1 MPFTPLAEAD
11 TTLKQGFTPI
21 EPHEPEN
28 GAFKTLRA
36 IGSVYPALETGA
48 NLLTQGVGL
57 PVAGLAGLGAIATN
71 ALGLTEADPA
81 NVVHAVGN
89 ALTYQPHTDL
99 GQHLTQTT
107 MLPFEY
113 LAKAGQAAGNATL
126 EATGSPAL
134 ATAVDTTIQAAPMVI
149 APAGKAVKGRK
160 AAQKTQPQV
169 IEGLPGYEVTFIPD
183 QLDAAVSGSGA
194 KVKSGFTPLEKTPAN
209 KPTAVQESPGATE
222 AGGVI
227 PEHARGAE
235 NPKEAIHAKTAEPL
249 QAGTERLAG
258 DEAPLSGPP
267 AQVLAE
273 VWRGGDTGM
282 PGVDAELRPVPG
294 GHGAG
299 ADAKPLAG
307 ATGRAGELRAG
318 ELRVDDA
325 GRADAPARVL
335 PEIDTPRPDLDGGGS
350 GQIARPAVP
359 ELSAAATGAR
369 PSPGQSAR
377 AEVAQGVD
385 VADLQRRD
393 PAASSL
399 GATDRPA
406 GQPVVAQ
413 GSSRHAPGQGPD
425 AQALPQSRAGRWGLV
440 EADKLKAAHD
450 ADMRPTGAP
459 VRPGWT
465 RAEAERTVQGI
476 TREFDPA
483 RLMDAPDD
491 AAGAP
496 IIQPDGTVRAGE
508 KRAIAIQRVYQANGA
523 KAEAYRQ
530 RLRDNA
536 EALGF
541 NPAAI
546 DGMKKPVLVR
556 IPDEPAPRLAD
567 TPPTPETLNAW
578 APGANYVPL
587 VDMVKQPVSKAASV
601 ADLPDPLRRENIL
614 KEFARGIGTTV
625 YEGRVKGKKL
635 GFFRPRTEEV
645 RIKRA
650 NDIEVAAHEVAHLI
664 DFRTP
669 EIRAAWKADKAL
681 ADELRG
687 VSYDQSS
694 LHEGYAEAM
703 RLYLTQPDALQAK
716 APGAYAWLEH
726 FAQTHEYGPAL
737 RKAQEQMTGW
747 FGQDALN
754 RARSK
759 IGTDKPLSEFF
770 DGFWDRFRQ
779 ATVDDLHGIYRM
791 ERDLKG
797 KTEPNGPYES
807 ARLSRA
813 SASIADGAIRYGH
826 PVKKPNGSFT
836 FAGKG
841 LEDILKPVSES
852 LDDALLYFVGRSA
865 RELQAQGREHLFT
878 VAETDAMLKLATPER
893 KKAFEEYQ
901 TWNKGI
907 LDFAE
912 AEGVINPQA
921 RAMWQRTQ
929 YLPFHRVGQPGEFK
943 GGKPGDWSGIQALTG
958 GTNNLKDILSNM
970 VQNAAQLIDHAVKN
984 EARLKVADLAE
995 KAKGGKFMV
1004 KIPPESRPVKID
1016 PRTAADA
1023 VLKAMGIDRAAW
1035 AAKGQQLPKW
1045 AQRIVDD
1052 LNNAPDFLE
1061 LMIGNQPPAGSN
1073 VVAVLRGGKPEWYEV
1088 GDPILYRALSSI
1100 DRSYQHWLIN
1110 WLGLP
1115 KRVGQATITLTPDF
1129 WMANMARDTIM
1140 GSVMSRSGFKPVL
1153 DSLRGMRSR
1162 VMNDPVYRE
1171 YIANGGGLSSIYLDE
1186 TKLRAKLEKFY
1197 TRQGIDYRTVLDTPD
1212 KLLGFV
1218 ETLGDAFEMST
1229 RLGEFQKATAAGEH
1243 PRHAAYQGREVST
1256 DFAMRGD
1263 SQALGMMYDTVMF
1276 LKPAV
1281 LSWDRLYRGLAHD
1294 PNRGAIA
1301 IKAGA
1306 LAMASAGLYLLNRE
1320 DPRYQ
1325 DLPEW
1330 DRDANWHFFIG
1341 DQHFRYPKIWEVG
1354 SLASAAERTVER
1366 TLEENPEGLGEDFG
1380 RILKTTFNVNLMPQV
1395 MAPLY
1400 QQATNRNSFTGAP
1413 IETPGMENVQPF
1425 LRSKPGTSET
1435 MKALGM
1441 ATAEMPESMQ
1451 VNPARAEALLRGYF
1465 NTWAMYGLMLT
1476 DQALFHDRLP
1486 EKRAD
1491 ELPVV
1496 RRFYAQDPARHTKY
1510 EEQFYDLLEESKRLR
1525 GTLKEL
1531 DRQGLSEMADRK
1543 EQSPLAG
1550 EAKPLERA
1558 QQNLA
1563 AINKDM
1569 NAVRRDRNLTPE
1581 QKRQRLD
1588 ELTAERNALFKATVR
1603 DSKRQTMEAP
1613 Q

>member
-1 MPFTPLAEAD
+1 MPFIPLESIEEKPARR
-11 TTLKQGFTPI
+11 GFIPLSDI
-21 EPHEPEN
+21 EQSDPPEN
-28 GAFKTLRA
+28 GALKTLRA
-36 IGSVYPALETGA
+36 IGEAYPVLETGA
-48 NLLTQGVGL
+48 NLVTQGVAL
-57 PVAGLAGLGAIATN
+57 PVAGLAGLGALATN
-71 ALGLTEADPA
+71 AMGLTEADPG
-81 NVVHAVGN
+81 NVVHAVGG
-89 ALTYQPHTDL
+89 ALTYQPRTDL
-99 GQHLTQTT
+99 GQHLTRTA
-107 MLPFEY
+107 MYPFEK
-113 LAKAGQAAGNATL
+113 LAEAGRAAGNATL
-126 EATGSPAL
+126 EATGSPAA
-134 ATAVDTTIQAAPMVI
+134 ATVVDTAINALPMAI
-149 APAGKAVKGRK
+149 APSVKAVRK
-160 AAQKTQPQV
+160 ARSPRT
-169 IEGLPGYEVTFIPD
+169 
-183 QLDAAVSGSGA
+183 
-194 KVKSGFTPLEKTPAN
+194 GFTPLEEVEAN
-209 KPTAVQESPGATE
+209 KAQATQEAQGATQ
-222 AGGVI
+222 AGRDM
-227 PEHARGAE
+227 PEPTRHPE
-235 NPKEAIHAKTAEPL
+235 NAKEAVNAEEAKPVP
-249 QAGTERLAG
+249 QGVERLAG
-258 DEAPLSGPP
+258 DEASMPGTPVQGFSPLR
-267 AQVLAE
+267 
-273 VWRGGDTGM
+273 RGGDSGL
-282 PGVDAELRPVPG
+282 PAVDGDLRQVPG

-299 ADAKPLAG
+299 ADAIPLAG
-307 ATGRAGELRAG
+307 TAERAGELRTRQ
-318 ELRVDDA
+318 LRVDDPTSPGA
-325 GRADAPARVL
+325 AARVL
-335 PEIDTPRPDLDGGGS
+335 PESDRVRPDGDGSRSGEIARDAEAGLDTPAPGG
-350 GQIARPAVP
+350 R
-359 ELSAAATGAR
+359 AA
-369 PSPGQSAR
+369 PGEPPGGEALPGI
-377 AEVAQGVD
+377 EVAD
-385 VADLQRRD
+385 PQRRD
-393 PAASSL
+393 PAL
-399 GATDRPA
+399 EA
-406 GQPVVAQ
+406 GVV
-413 GSSRHAPGQGPD
+413 SRESPD
-425 AQALPQSRAGRWGLV
+425 APSLPQPKRARYALI
-440 EADKLKAAHD
+440 EADKLKASHD
-450 ADMRPTGAP
+450 IDMRPTSGQA
-459 VRPGWT
+459 RPEWN
-465 RAEAERTVQGI
+465 RADAELTVQGI

-483 RLMDAPDD
+483 RLAEAPDD
-491 AAGAP
+491 ATGAP
-496 IIQPDGTVRAGE
+496 IVTQEGSVLAGE
-508 KRAIAIQRVYQANGA
+508 KRAIAIQRVYQANGQ
-523 KAEAYRQ
+523 KAENYRQ
-530 RLRDNA
+530 HLRDNA

-541 NPAAI
+541 DPAAV
-546 DGMKKPVLVR
+546 DGMKKLVLVR

-567 TPPTPETLNAW
+567 IPPTPETLNAW

-614 KEFARGIGTTV
+614 KEFARSIGTTV

-669 EIRAAWKADKAL
+669 EIRQAWKADKNL
-681 ADELRG
+681 AAELRS

-716 APGAYAWLEH
+716 APRAYAWLEQ
-726 FAQTHEYGPAL
+726 FAQTHAYGPAL
-737 RKAQEQMTGW
+737 KKAQADMTAW

-779 ATVDDLHGIYRM
+779 ATVDDLHGVM
-791 ERDLKG
+791 KFERDLTG
-797 KTEPNGPYES
+797 KLSPNGPYES

-813 SASIADGAIRYGH
+813 SASIADGTIRYGH
-826 PVKKPNGSFT
+826 PVKRSDGSFT
-836 FAGKG
+836 FSGKG
-841 LEDILKPVSES
+841 LQDILKPVSER

-878 VAETDAMLKLATPER
+878 MAETDAMLKLATPEQ

-901 TWNKGI
+901 AWNQGI

-912 AEGVINPQA
+912 AQGVINPQA

-943 GGKPGDWSGIQALTG
+943 GRKPGDYAPIQALTG
-958 GTNNLKDILSNM
+958 GTNNLKDILGNM
-970 VQNAAQLIDHAVKN
+970 VHNAAQLIDHAVKN

-1023 VLKAMGIDRAAW
+1023 VLKAMGIDRVAW
-1035 AAKGQQLPKW
+1035 AAKGQKLPKW

-1052 LNNAPDFLE
+1052 LNASPDFME
-1061 LMIGNQPPAGSN
+1061 FMIGNQPPAGSN

-1100 DRSYQHWLIN
+1100 DRKYQHWLIN

-1129 WMANMARDTIM
+1129 WMANIARDTIM
-1140 GSVMSRSGFKPVL
+1140 GSVMSRSGFKPVI

-1162 VMNDPVYRE
+1162 IMNDPVYRD

-1229 RLGEFQKATAAGEH
+1229 RLGEFKKATAAGEH

-1306 LAMASAGLYLLNRE
+1306 LAMASAGLYLLNRD

-1330 DRDANWHFFIG
+1330 GRDANWHFFLG
-1341 DQHFRYPKIWEVG
+1341 SHHFRYPKIWEIG
-1354 SLASAAERTVER
+1354 ALASAAERTVER
-1366 TLEENPEGLGEDFG
+1366 TMEENPEGLGKDFA

-1400 QQATNRNSFTGAP
+1400 QQANNRNSFTGAP

-1441 ATAEMPESMQ
+1441 ATGEMPESMQ

-1496 RRFYAQDPARHTKY
+1496 RRFYAQEPARHTKH
-1510 EEQFYDLLEESKRLR
+1510 EAQFYDLLEESKRLR
-1525 GTLKEL
+1525 GTLREL
-1531 DRQGLSEMADRK
+1531 DKLGMSEMADAK
-1543 EQSPLAG
+1543 EASPMAG

-1558 QQNLA
+1558 AKNLQE
-1563 AINKDM
+1563 INAEM
-1569 NAVRRDRNLTPE
+1569 RQVRRDANLAPE
-1581 QKRQRLD
+1581 EKRARLD
-1588 ELTAERNALFKATVR
+1588 VLTMERNDLMKRAVL
-1603 DSKRQTMEAP
+1603 DSNRQTKGQTP
-1613 Q
+1613 

>member
-1 MPFTPLAEAD
+1 MPFTPLSAVESGPIP
-11 TTLKQGFTPI
+11 GFTPI
-21 EPHEPEN
+21 EPPEPEN
-28 GAFKTLRA
+28 GAVKTLRA
-36 IGSVYPALETGA
+36 IGSVYPVAETGA
-48 NLLTQGVGL
+48 NLVTQGVAL
-57 PVAGLAGLGAIATN
+57 PVAGLAGLGAMATN
-71 ALGLTEADPA
+71 ALGLTDADPG

-89 ALTYQPHTDL
+89 ALTYQPQTDL
-99 GQHLTQTT
+99 GQHLTRTT

-134 ATAVDTTIQAAPMVI
+134 ATAVDTAIQAAPMAI
-149 APAGKAVKGRK
+149 APTAKAIKARATK
-160 AAQKTQPQV
+160 AAAPLPDAPQTGDG
-169 IEGLPGYEVTFIPD
+169 IPGYEVTFVPD
-183 QLDAAVSGSGA
+183 QLDAA
-194 KVKSGFTPLEKTPAN
+194 
-209 KPTAVQESPGATE
+209 
-222 AGGVI
+222 
-227 PEHARGAE
+227 ARGRGT
-235 NPKEAIHAKTAEPL
+235 KEPIHAKTAEPL

-258 DEAPLSGPP
+258 DEAPMPGTPVQGFSPLRREGDPGLSG
-267 AQVLAE
+267 
-273 VWRGGDTGM
+273 
-282 PGVDAELRPVPG
+282 VDGELRPVPG

-299 ADAKPLAG
+299 ADANPLAG
-307 ATGRAGELRAG
+307 PAERAGELRAG
-318 ELRVDDA
+318 ELRVDGPA
-325 GRADAPARVL
+325 LPRETARVL
-335 PEIDTPRPDLDGGGS
+335 PESDRVQPDVDGGRGRE
-350 GQIARPAVP
+350 IAGDANAEFGIEAQPGRIAPGESTSREAVP
-359 ELSAAATGAR
+359 GL
-369 PSPGQSAR
+369 
-377 AEVAQGVD
+377 EVVD
-385 VADLQRRD
+385 PQWRD
-393 PAASSL
+393 PA
-399 GATDRPA
+399 GAGMGAADRGSFPGAAGTDQIRLA
-406 GQPVVAQ
+406 GGESAVP
-413 GSSRHAPGQGPD
+413 
-425 AQALPQSRAGRWGLV
+425 QAVQKPKAARWGLV
-440 EADKLKAAHD
+440 EADDLKASHD
-450 ADMRPTGAP
+450 PNLRPLPDYPQNLSRPDWTRADAEKRIQGIVQDFEPARLAESLDDATGAP
-459 VRPGWT
+459 IV
-465 RAEAERTVQGI
+465 
-476 TREFDPA
+476 
-483 RLMDAPDD
+483 APDGLVE
-491 AAGAP
+491 AGNA
-496 IIQPDGTVRAGE
+496 RAV
-508 KRAIAIQRVYQANGA
+508 ALQRVYQANGA

-530 RLRDNA
+530 SLRENV
-536 EALGF
+536 EALGID
-541 NPAAI
+541 PATVES
-546 DGMKKPVLVR
+546 MKKPVLVR
-556 IPDEPAPRLAD
+556 IPDEPAPRLPAED
-567 TPPTPETLNAW
+567 ITAPPETLNAW

-587 VDMVKQPVSKAASV
+587 VDMVKQPVSKALSV

-614 KEFARGIGTTV
+614 KEFARDIGTTV

-645 RIKRA
+645 RIRRA

-669 EIRAAWKADKAL
+669 EIRQAWKADKNL
-681 ADELRG
+681 AAELRS

-716 APGAYAWLEH
+716 APRAYAWLEN
-726 FAQTHEYGPAL
+726 FAQSHEYGPAL

-813 SASIADGAIRYGH
+813 SASIADGAIRYGA
-826 PVKKPNGSFT
+826 PLRKPDGSFT
-836 FAGKG
+836 FKGKG

-878 VAETDAMLKLATPER
+878 IAETDAMLKLATPER

-901 TWNKGI
+901 EWNKGI

-912 AEGVINPQA
+912 AQGVVNGQA

-929 YLPFHRVGQPGEFK
+929 YMPFHRVGQPGEFK

-958 GTNNLKDILSNM
+958 GTTNLKDILGNM

-984 EARLKVADLAE
+984 EARLKVADLAD
-995 KAKGGKFMV
+995 KAKGGRFMV
-1004 KIPPESRPVKID
+1004 KIPAESRPVKID

-1035 AAKGQQLPKW
+1035 AAKGQKLPKW

-1073 VVAVLRGGKPEWYEV
+1073 VVAVLRNGKPEWWEV

-1129 WMANMARDTIM
+1129 WMANVARDTIM
-1140 GSVMSRSGFKPVL
+1140 GSVMSRSGFKPVI

-1162 VMNDPVYRE
+1162 VMNDPVYRD

-1229 RLGEFQKATAAGEH
+1229 RLGEFKKAVAAGEH

-1306 LAMASAGLYLLNRE
+1306 LALASAGLYLLNRD

-1341 DQHFRYPKIWEVG
+1341 DQHFRYPKIWEIG
-1354 SLASAAERTVER
+1354 ALASTAERTVER
-1366 TLEENPEGLGEDFG
+1366 TLEENPEGLGKDFA
-1380 RILKTTFNVNLMPQV
+1380 RILGTTFNVNLMPQV

-1400 QQATNRNSFTGAP
+1400 QQATNRNSFTGSP

-1425 LRSKPGTSET
+1425 LRSKPGTSES
-1435 MKALGM
+1435 MRALGM
-1441 ATAEMPESMQ
+1441 ATADMPESMQ

-1496 RRFYAQDPARHTKY
+1496 RRFIAQEPARHTKH
-1510 EEQFYDLLEESKRLR
+1510 EELFYDLLEESKRLR

-1531 DRQGLSEMADRK
+1531 DRQGLSDLADQK
-1543 EQSPLAG
+1543 ERSPLAG

-1563 AINKDM
+1563 AISKDM
-1569 NAVRRDRNLTPE
+1569 NAVRRDRYLTPE
-1581 QKRQRLD
+1581 QKRMRLD

-1603 DSKRQTMEAP
+1603 DSKRETMEAP